1 MTILK
6 KLLSHLIESP
16 EARLNELY
24 LYELVAEEISRGNV
38 IKWLFAKALMESS
51 GNEEAA
57 RGRYIKLRVQM
68 LKDQVDIELRK
79 SRDRLVT
86 EASGAEVKR
95 LNSPKKKRKRAVKKK
110 PSKGAVNLFAR
121 KSKKKIVKKKTVKKK
136 VTKKK
141 RVSR

>member
-1 MTILK
+1 
-6 KLLSHLIESP
+6 
-16 EARLNELY
+16 
-24 LYELVAEEISRGNV
+24 
-38 IKWLFAKALMESS
+38 
-51 GNEEAA
+51 
-57 RGRYIKLRVQM
+57 M

-110 PSKGAVNLFAR
+110 PSKGTVNLFAR

-136 VTKKK
+136 VAKKK
-141 RVSR
+141 TVSK